1 MAALGGGK
9 GRPANEA
16 ANRGTANGPAEFILY
31 SPVTAPLLE
40 PQDFEELITA
50 FRTADPHKYDAA
62 AFALQHQGHF
72 YFNGAPLNFDPSNTM
87 ATQQAPPLLEIPY
100 SAAIIGRHTLYD
112 ARTVLGGMPGGP
124 LLLTKK
130 LSQIWE
136 VDDCADF
143 QLAQILYEK
152 RHGPPPKTR
161 LPQLQ
166 QSISSSVPY
175 SRLQPSLSS
184 SWKPRYEPISAEFQ
198 AGTTTNTYRIVLRD
212 VPPPLGAAPRP
223 GGGIP
228 VAGQV
233 EAFCVLNI
241 CDFAAWSD
249 LMAWAYGQTPRFSP
263 DEVAATQVVTKDQA
277 LELVKKGRDLP
288 LWLDIETMDV
298 EAEIE
303 AIRRIILTHEADVLL
318 RLRTNSTIHAGVG
331 GALENVSCHAVNIRR
346 LERFG
351 FNLQMHLDAVTRG
364 EAGDAQWVTR
374 TVDLKSETTPDNW
387 VTDEAWEYIAMPWCG
402 ETGLRRNLH
411 IAASITK
418 AVKARIPLNSQ
429 GGDQGP
435 EDSRGITRGRTNNDK
450 EIRQQSVQFA
460 RGERSFVNPANR
472 KMKMGGSCAVVGSSG
487 SLRGS
492 MQGKTID
499 AHDIVIRFNYA
510 PTTGYEEDVGMRTDF
525 RFIRLSEEC
534 DILAH
539 LERVMPQ
546 EQDSILLAM
555 PDQDLSLA
563 AMVLGDAYAHAN
575 VTASPALRKRLRVLS
590 FQTQLHH
597 LRGWINFFGD
607 NPARAA
613 GEGTLQ
619 MAGTTGVLWALQHC
633 SSVDAFG
640 FGFPTNPGRPKWYYD
655 AVGACFQRKTTQT
668 FAHGQDRL
676 DNIYAHD
683 YEFEHRLMTDLH
695 DHGVIRRF

>member
-1 MAALGGGK
+1 M
-9 GRPANEA
+9 
-16 ANRGTANGPAEFILY
+16 
-31 SPVTAPLLE
+31 
-40 PQDFEELITA
+40 
-50 FRTADPHKYDAA
+50 
-62 AFALQHQGHF
+62 
-72 YFNGAPLNFDPSNTM
+72 
-87 ATQQAPPLLEIPY
+87 
-100 SAAIIGRHTLYD
+100 
-112 ARTVLGGMPGGP
+112 
-124 LLLTKK
+124 
-130 LSQIWE
+130 
-136 VDDCADF
+136 
-143 QLAQILYEK
+143 
-152 RHGPPPKTR
+152 
-161 LPQLQ
+161 
-166 QSISSSVPY
+166 
-175 SRLQPSLSS
+175 
-184 SWKPRYEPISAEFQ
+184 
-198 AGTTTNTYRIVLRD
+198 
-212 VPPPLGAAPRP
+212 
-223 GGGIP
+223 P
-228 VAGQV
+228 VAGQI
-233 EAFCVLNI
+233 ETF
-241 CDFAAWSD
+241 CDFNGCDLAAWSD

-277 LELVKKGRDLP
+277 LELVEKGKDLP
-288 LWLDIETMDV
+288 LWLDIETMDI

-303 AIRRIILTHEADVLL
+303 AIRRIILTNEADVLL
-318 RLRTNSTIHAGVG
+318 GLRANSTIHAGVG
-331 GALENVSCHAVNIRR
+331 STLEHVRCHGVNIRR

-351 FNLQMHLDAVTRG
+351 FNLQMHLDAVARG

-374 TVDLKSETTPDNW
+374 TVESFQITGFQIKQDAADG
-387 VTDEAWEYIAMPWCG
+387 ARYGWEYIAMPWCG

-411 IAASITK
+411 IAASVTK
-418 AVKARIPLNSQ
+418 AVQDRIPTNSE

-435 EDSRGITRGRTNNDK
+435 EDSRGISRDRTNSDK

-460 RGERSFVNPANR
+460 RTERSFVNPTNR
-472 KMKMGGSCAVVGSSG
+472 KGKMGGSCAVVGSSG

-492 MQGKTID
+492 MQGKAID

-510 PTTGYEEDVGMRTDF
+510 PTKGYEEDVGTRTDF

-534 DILAH
+534 DVLAY

-555 PDQDLSLA
+555 PDQNLGLA
-563 AMVLGDAYAHAN
+563 AMILGDAYAHAN

-607 NPARAA
+607 NPVRAA

-633 SSVDAFG
+633 STVDTFG
-640 FGFPTNPGRPKWYYD
+640 FGFSTNPGRPKWYYD
-655 AVGACFQRKTTQT
+655 AVGACFERKTTQT

-683 YEFEHRLMTDLH
+683 YEFEHRLLTDLH